1 MKGAMGFSK
10 TIVYMA
16 PHPTGLII
24 DTQDSENLKLHEI
37 LKVLLEKHTF
47 S

>member
-1 MKGAMGFSK
+1 MKGAVAFSD

-16 PHPTGLII
+16 PHLKDLII
-24 DTQDSENLKLHEI
+24 DTQDSGNLKLHKI
-37 LKVLLEKHTF
+37 VKVLLEKHTF